1 MNFDEALRCDRTMK
15 KEIIGLV
22 RVVIAVLL
30 SISIWPL
37 LASGQTIIEN
47 PEKPLAKNAGRV
59 LKLQEIWR
67 ITDEDGQFYFKYPGE
82 MRISSDG
89 QIFIADESELL
100 KFSPEGKFIKNLFK
114 KGQGPGEIESD
125 FAYFIHNNEIY
136 IYDFMTIKIIQTD
149 LYGELIKQTRIESG
163 PYNGFYGVFK
173 NWLVFLKDV
182 FPLPAE
188 RKSKL
193 QDLPCSIRLVSP
205 DAKIEKDN
213 YVFQRQMFFQPNG
226 ITSWTRWASI
236 LSGDGNRLYVSHTR
250 DYLIEALDLDKG
262 QVVVRFKRKYPSVKY
277 KERGWE
283 QGFYKKFNAPKI
295 KYEIDV
301 SGLSINKDSLWVKT
315 STNDKEKGDLF
326 DVFDSQGRFID
337 NFYLGAGRTLLNSY
351 GDTVFVLEKDQ
362 AENYRLIKYKIME

>member
-1 MNFDEALRCDRTMK
+1 MK
-15 KEIIGLV
+15 KQIIGLV
-22 RVVIAVLL
+22 RDIIVVLI

-37 LASGQTIIEN
+37 PAIAQTIIEN
-47 PEKPLAKNAGRV
+47 GDKPLAKNAGRV

-67 ITDEDGQFYFKYPGE
+67 ITDEGGQFYFKYPGE
-82 MRISSDG
+82 LRMSSDG
-89 QIFIADESELL
+89 NIFIADENELL
-100 KFSPEGKFIKNLFK
+100 KFTPEGKFIKNHFR

-149 LYGELIKQTRIESG
+149 LNGELIRQTRIESG

-182 FPLPAE
+182 FPPPTE
-188 RKSKL
+188 RKSML
-193 QDLPCSIRLVSP
+193 QDLRCSIRLVSQEG
-205 DAKIEKDN
+205 KIEKES
-213 YVFQRQMFFQPNG
+213 YIFQRQMFFRPNG

-250 DYLIEALDLDKG
+250 DYLVEALDLNKG
-262 QVVVRFKRKYPSVKY
+262 QVVNRFKRKYPRVKY

-283 QGFYKKFNAPKI
+283 ENFYKKFDVPKI

-301 SGLSINKDSLWVKT
+301 VGLFMNKDSLWVST
-315 STNDKEKGDLF
+315 STKDKEKGDLF
-326 DVFDSQGRFID
+326 DVFDGQGRFID
-337 NFYLGAGRTLLNSY
+337 SFFIGADRTLLNAY
-351 GDTVFVLEKDQ
+351 GDTFFVLEKDQ
-362 AENYRLIKYKIME
+362 AENYRVVKYKIME